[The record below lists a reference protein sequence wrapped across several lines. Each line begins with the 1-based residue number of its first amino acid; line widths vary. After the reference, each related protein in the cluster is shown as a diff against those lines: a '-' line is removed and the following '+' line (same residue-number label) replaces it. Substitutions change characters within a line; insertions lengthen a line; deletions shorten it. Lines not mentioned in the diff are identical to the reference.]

1 MFFDQKMLKSLF
13 TYSLT
18 LLLLFSITVP
28 TIVSLSD
35 YDICETS
42 LLLDIEEDTDS
53 NEKSEEVKE
62 LKILNTEVAHINV
75 SSTNNK
81 ATITTYNSELYQTI
95 YHSLESPPPELS

>member
-1 MFFDQKMLKSLF
+1 M
-13 TYSLT
+13 
-18 LLLLFSITVP
+18 
-28 TIVSLSD
+28 SLSD

-62 LKILNTEVAHINV
+62 IKILKTEVAFINV
-75 SSTNNK
+75 SSANSK
-81 ATITTYNSELYQTI
+81 AKINTYNLELYQTI